1 MNTERQKVEKAFL
14 ELYEK
19 CADAVFRH
27 CYFRVH
33 DRELAKDLS
42 QEAFT
47 RLWNSLVG
55 GTKIENM
62 KAFLFRTANNL
73 VIDYY
78 RKKKEASLDALAEDG
93 FDPASTDHEHV
104 ADQALAREAL
114 EAVDRL
120 EDGYR
125 EIILMR
131 YVSDLSIGEIAEA
144 VGESENVVSV
154 RIHRAIKKLQKIL
167 HYEQTV

>member
-1 MNTERQKVEKAFL
+1 MEREQERAFL

-33 DRELAKDLS
+33 DRERAIDLA
-42 QEAFT
+42 QESFT
-47 RLWNSLVG
+47 RVWNSLTI

-73 VIDYY
+73 IIDYY
-78 RKKKEASLDALAEDG
+78 RKKKESSLDALAEDG
-93 FDPASTDHEHV
+93 FDPAGDDHEHV
-104 ADQALAREAL
+104 ADRALAREAL
-114 EAVDRL
+114 EAAHEL

-144 VGESENVVSV
+144 IGESENVVSV

-167 HYEQTV
+167 HYEQAA